1 MMNESH
7 SPAGE
12 PGSAAPLRRVRARF
26 TGRVQG
32 VGFRATV
39 RALALQLGRISGWV
53 RNDADGAV
61 TMEAQG
67 DNQRVSALLDAI
79 RREMAGNIRSTVTSE
94 AAPQHPESGFDIR
107 Y

>member
-1 MMNESH
+1 MD
-7 SPAGE
+7 A
-12 PGSAAPLRRVRARF
+12 LRRVRVRF
-26 TGRVQG
+26 SGRVQG

-39 RALALQLGRISGWV
+39 RSLARQSQSVTGWV

-67 DNQRVSALLDAI
+67 RDSRVSALLDAI
-79 RREMAGNIRSTVTSE
+79 RREMASNIRHCEVSDLP
-94 AAPQHPESGFDIR
+94 PQSGEVGFDIR